1 MKKILKYKCFNSSS
15 EWKKNCFWY
24 IDEIRKSWV
33 KNHILGV
40 RGSVTEFCA
49 YLGAVTE
56 HLFPLSSK
64 HYLFLFLSEMTVTN
78 MLSLSVSLTFPCENV
93 FSNL

>member
-1 MKKILKYKCFNSSS
+1 M
-15 EWKKNCFWY
+15 
-24 IDEIRKSWV
+24 
-33 KNHILGV
+33 
-40 RGSVTEFCA
+40 TEFCA
-49 YLGAVTE
+49 YLGAVSE

-78 MLSLSVSLTFPCENV
+78 MLSLSVSLTLPCENV